1 MFPLSIHI
9 INEIM
14 LGVHIY
20 TAHNRLNGVSATNKW
35 TIDLQLSTEILA
47 GKIKTQF

>member
-1 MFPLSIHI
+1 MFPTSIHI

-14 LGVHIY
+14 LGVRICIY

-35 TIDLQLSTEILA
+35 AVDLSYQLRS
-47 GKIKTQF
+47 